1 MLASNAYKSWNRF
14 LHENPTN
21 THNIYVGIYIYTRI
35 HGRAINLTFSQL
47 KKLLN
52 SSVPPKNVGLL
63 LHLEIEMYENARLG
77 S

>member
-1 MLASNAYKSWNRF
+1 MKIIQIRVRLLMMKIR
-14 LHENPTN
+14 
-21 THNIYVGIYIYTRI
+21 
-35 HGRAINLTFSQL
+35 TFSQL

>member
-21 THNIYVGIYIYTRI
+21 THNIYIYISRI

>member
-14 LHENPTN
+14 LHENP
-21 THNIYVGIYIYTRI
+21 IYIRI